1 MRAHIIKAAWPL
13 ILIGS
18 VTRSAHAGEHPEAHF
33 FREVFPGSNGRSCAT
48 CHVLDEHTTL
58 TPENVARRF
67 AEDPDDPLFSAL
79 DADDPAAETLTYEHL
94 LQGLVRIVF
103 TLPDNMDVIDAGGRV
118 VTSADRTIFV
128 WRSVPSVENVALSAP
143 YQLDGR
149 IPDLPAQAQAAISGH
164 AEGPLVPA
172 RALDQIAE
180 FELATFSSERA
191 RRVARWLDLGLPL
204 EDLPIPEARMR
215 LSEAEQRG
223 REVFTTACAP
233 CHGGATTRQIVDREA
248 HDSLFF
254 ELSPEGT
261 IVYDVA
267 PGAPPAARLVA
278 HDSEFLNIGFGLLSG
293 YGQLGILPMFNASVE
308 LPRYRFRFYTDGTR
322 RETVTDLPP
331 IPRNASEPF
340 DPTPALDERGAPSV
354 GPSLGNQWFS
364 TDPGRA
370 IVTGNPLDFEAF
382 DVPQLRGIAHTA
394 PYFHDNS
401 VGTLADVVDAYSR
414 FILSFFPFELPAV
427 NPPESEGG
435 PRESLSRAQK
445 DDLLAFLQ
453 RL

>member
-1 MRAHIIKAAWPL
+1 MRDPILRAAWPL
-13 ILIGS
+13 ILLGS
-18 VTRSAHAGEHPEAHF
+18 ITRNAHADEQPGAHF
-33 FREVFPGSNGRSCAT
+33 FEKVFPGSNGRSCAT

-67 AEDPDDPLFSAL
+67 ADDPDDPLFSAI
-79 DADDPAAETLTYEHL
+79 DADDPAAEPLTYEHL
-94 LQGLVRIVF
+94 LHGLVRIVF
-103 TLPDNMDVIDAGGRV
+103 TLPDNMDVIDAQGRV

-128 WRSVPSVENVALSAP
+128 WRSVPSVENLALSAP

-149 IPDLPAQAQAAISGH
+149 IADLPAQAQAAISGH
-164 AEGPLVPA
+164 AEGPLVPTH
-172 RALDQIAE
+172 ALDQIAE
-180 FELATFSSERA
+180 FELGVFSSGRA
-191 RRVARWLDLGLPL
+191 RRVARWLDAGLPL
-204 EDLPIPEARMR
+204 ESLPSPEARMR
-215 LSEAEQRG
+215 LSDAERRG

-248 HDSLFF
+248 HDALFF

-267 PGAPPAARLVA
+267 AGMAPRPRLVP

-322 RETVTDLPP
+322 RAIITDLPP
-331 IPRNASEPF
+331 IPLNAGEPF
-340 DPTPALDERGAPSV
+340 DPTPALDGRGAPSV
-354 GPSLGNQWFS
+354 GPSLANQWFS

-394 PYFHDNS
+394 PYFHDNC
-401 VGTLADVVDAYSR
+401 VATLPDVVDAYSR
-414 FILSFFPFELPAV
+414 FILSFFPFDLPV
-427 NPPESEGG
+427 HPPESEGG
-435 PRESLSRAQK
+435 PQEALSRAQK